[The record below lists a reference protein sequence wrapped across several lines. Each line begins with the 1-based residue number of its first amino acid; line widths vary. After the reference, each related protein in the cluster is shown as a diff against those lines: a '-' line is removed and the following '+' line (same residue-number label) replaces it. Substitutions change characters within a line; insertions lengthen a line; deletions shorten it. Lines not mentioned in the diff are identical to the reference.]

1 MTERRGLFLSFEGT
15 DGSGKSTQ
23 IRRLAARLTAEGY
36 DVVQTAE
43 PGGTD
48 IGRQIRRILLD
59 PVNANLDPV
68 AELLLYFASRAQNV
82 TERIRPALE
91 QGRIVIADRYTDS
104 TLVYQG
110 WGRGLGEDIVRTL
123 HEIACRGVEPA
134 LTIYLDIDLET
145 SLQRARARNEGPQAS
160 GETRM
165 DDQSIEFHKRVR
177 EGYLKLAASEAGRI
191 AVIDARPG
199 ADAVEAAVWK
209 AVEPLLRGIRVR

>member
-36 DVVQTAE
+36 DVVDTAE

-48 IGRQIRRILLD
+48 VGRQIRRILLD
-59 PVNANLDPV
+59 PANANLDPV

-82 TERIRPALE
+82 AERIRPALE

-110 WGRGLGEDIVRTL
+110 WGRGLGEDIIRTL

-134 LTIYLDIDLET
+134 LTIYLDLDLET
-145 SLQRARARNEGPQAS
+145 SLQRARTRNEGPQAS

-177 EGYLKLAASEAGRI
+177 EGYLKLAASEARRI